1 MAGEGKIMLGIVAI
15 VAAVYFLANYLT
27 PPVGDPGTNFE
38 PSIVQPGA
46 EDTDMM
52 ASMPSDDFKE
62 GQKKSVS
69 DGTFVVPGTTDRP
82 QSDRKLNMYVYTG
95 ADVNRLRADNHHH
108 VSTEAN
114 LTMPREPI
122 SRY

>member
-1 MAGEGKIMLGIVAI
+1 MADSGKMLLGVLAI
-15 VAAVYFLANYLT
+15 AAAVYLLANYLNPT
-27 PPVGDPGTNFE
+27 QDPGKNME
-38 PSIVQPGA
+38 PGLPEPPA
-46 EDTDMM
+46 EIDMM

-69 DGTFVVPGTTDRP
+69 QGTFVVPGTTDRP

-95 ADVNRLRADNHHH
+95 ADVNRLRADNHHS

-114 LTMPREPI
+114 LHMPREPI

>member
-15 VAAVYFLANYLT
+15 VVAVYFLANYLN
-27 PPVGDPGTNFE
+27 PPQDPGKME
-38 PSIVQPGA
+38 PGIVMPGG

-52 ASMPSDDFKE
+52 AAMPSDEFKE

-69 DGTFVVPGTTDRP
+69 QGTFVVPGTTDRP
-82 QSDRKLNMYVYTG
+82 KSDRKLNMYVYTG
-95 ADVNRLRADNHHH
+95 ADVNRLRADNHHS

-114 LTMPREPI
+114 LYMPREPI

>member
-1 MAGEGKIMLGIVAI
+1 MADNGKIMLGIVAI
-15 VAAVYFLANYLT
+15 VAAVYFLANYLN
-27 PPVGDPGTNFE
+27 PPQDPGTNFE
-38 PSIVQPGA
+38 PSIVMPGA
-46 EDTDMM
+46 KDTDMM

-69 DGTFVVPGTTDRP
+69 EGTFVVPGTTDRP

-95 ADVNRLRADNHHH
+95 SDVNRLRADNHHS
-108 VSTEAN
+108 VSTESN